1 MTRLVVYGEP
11 AFTEACLV
19 LGVQRIGRYE
29 VLDHL
34 ASGGMGQVYLARST
48 GLGGFERRVVVKTL
62 DPSTT
67 EDDEAFVTM
76 FLDEA
81 RLLGQLHH
89 QYIAPIYEVGCDD
102 DGRYYLV
109 MDYVHGETA
118 EMVWKRCSDRGRQLP
133 IAFSLTVVAAIAT
146 ALDYAHS
153 LRTADGSPLG
163 VVHRDVS
170 LSNVMIGYDG
180 AVKLIDFGIAKAAN
194 RGTKT
199 AVGMLKGKLAYLA
212 PEQVVHKAVDHRA
225 DIFALGIVLYEL
237 TTMARAFRADS
248 DLLTLEKIT
257 TGTVTPPSHLLR
269 GYPAALEAIVMK
281 ALSVDP
287 DARYQHA
294 GDMAFALERLAA
306 DFGMP
311 LGHGAITGPMTQLFS
326 ERRRRFARSSS
337 DVKSD
342 RQLAAFVGTPDPDS
356 EVTPITPLDDM
367 TPLTPVEPVRALEAA
382 PLPLPAPPLEPVT
395 MLNAVVPIEHDETTE
410 PREMP
415 IEGMPPPEPQVRF
428 ARSSSPPEVRTPAP
442 TPTGQLPRVFQ
453 PSPFTGTAL
462 VRLAARRRFPAW
474 WIAIGVFLIALI
486 AAILR

>member
-1 MTRLVVYGEP
+1 
-11 AFTEACLV
+11 V

-29 VLDHL
+29 VIDHL
-34 ASGGMGQVYLARST
+34 ASGGMGQVYLARAT

-62 DPSTT
+62 DPNTT
-67 EDDEAFVTM
+67 EDDDAFVTM

-102 DGRYYLV
+102 EGRYYLV

-118 EMVWKRCSDRGRQLP
+118 EAVWKRSSDRGRQLP

-153 LRTADGSPLG
+153 ARTADGSPLG

-180 AVKLIDFGIAKAAN
+180 AVKLIDFGIAKSAN

-212 PEQVVHKAVDHRA
+212 PEQVVHKAVDRRA

-237 TTMARAFRADS
+237 TTMARAFRAES

-257 TGTVTPPSHLLR
+257 TGTVTPPSQMLR

-281 ALSVDP
+281 ALQVDP
-287 DARYQHA
+287 AARYQTA
-294 GDMAFALERLAA
+294 GDMALAIERLAA

-326 ERRRRFARSSS
+326 ERRRRLARSSA
-337 DVKSD
+337 DVT
-342 RQLAAFVGTPDPDS
+342 AGTPDPD
-356 EVTPITPLDDM
+356 ELVTPI
-367 TPLTPVEPVRALEAA
+367 EPIEAI
-382 PLPLPAPPLEPVT
+382 EPVT
-395 MLNAVVPIEHDETTE
+395 VLNAPTPIEHDETTE
-410 PREMP
+410 PRE
-415 IEGMPPPEPQVRF
+415 IALDVLPPPLEPQVRF
-428 ARSSSPPEVRTPAP
+428 TRAPSAEPPPPDAFAGMRSP

-453 PSPFTGTAL
+453 PSPFAGTAL
-462 VRLAARRRFPAW
+462 IQRAQRQRTKLELW
-474 WIAIGVFLIALI
+474 WIAIGVFVVALI

>member
-1 MTRLVVYGEP
+1 
-11 AFTEACLV
+11 
-19 LGVQRIGRYE
+19 
-29 VLDHL
+29 
-34 ASGGMGQVYLARST
+34 MGQVYLARAT

-62 DPSTT
+62 DPSST

-133 IAFSLTVVAAIAT
+133 ISFSLTVVAAIAT
-146 ALDYAHS
+146 ALDYAHA
-153 LRTADGSPLG
+153 LRTADGSPLDI
-163 VVHRDVS
+163 VHRDVS

-225 DIFALGIVLYEL
+225 DIFTLGIVLYEL

-257 TGTVTPPSHLLR
+257 AGTVTPPSQVMR
-269 GYPAALEAIVMK
+269 GYPPALEAIVMK
-281 ALSVDP
+281 ALSIDP
-287 DARYQHA
+287 DARYQRA
-294 GDMAFALERLAA
+294 GDMAFAIERLAA
-306 DFGMP
+306 DLGMP
-311 LGHGAITGPMTQLFS
+311 LGHGAITEPMTQLFS
-326 ERRRRFARSSS
+326 ARRRRFARSSS

-342 RQLAAFVGTPDPDS
+342 RQLAVFPGTPDPDS
-356 EVTPITPLDDM
+356 EITPITPLDDL
-367 TPLTPVEPVRALEAA
+367 TPLTPVEPVRALEPT
-382 PLPLPAPPLEPVT
+382 PLPLPPPPPLEPVT

-415 IEGMPPPEPQVRF
+415 IEVMAPAEPHVRF
-428 ARSSSPPEVRTPAP
+428 ARSPSSPEPRGPVP

-462 VRLAARRRFPAW
+462 VRHAAPTRFPAW
-474 WIAIGVFLIALI
+474 WIAIGVFVVALI